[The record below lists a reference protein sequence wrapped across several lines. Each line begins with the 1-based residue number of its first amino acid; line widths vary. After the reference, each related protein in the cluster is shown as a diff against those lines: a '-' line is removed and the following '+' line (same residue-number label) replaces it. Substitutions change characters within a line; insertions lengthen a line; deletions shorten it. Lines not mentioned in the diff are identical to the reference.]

1 MVARLGS
8 FAKAFDRNG
17 QIWWFVAR
25 LLTNR
30 GTFGLYTELSP
41 VARAWADDASH
52 QIWPCKPPNQCT
64 LHRLIRVDGPNSTE
78 ISRQREPAM
87 RSIDQRQKKES
98 LCRLLPF
105 LAPVLLYPTYEDLP

>member
-41 VARAWADDASH
+41 VARA
-52 QIWPCKPPNQCT
+52 
-64 LHRLIRVDGPNSTE
+64 
-78 ISRQREPAM
+78 
-87 RSIDQRQKKES
+87 
-98 LCRLLPF
+98 
-105 LAPVLLYPTYEDLP
+105 